1 MNNETQMYSIRGIKQ
16 EQRIGEIQ
24 MANIWYEGNL
34 NTLVNKRV
42 YHELTYYIRGVLE
55 VENKRYER
63 YALQTHFIEQGE
75 DYLAL
80 LRQYVCPLYREGD
93 ILSIS
98 EKVIAMCQG
107 QTVHKSNIHLGL
119 MAKCLSR
126 FATQTKSGIGMD
138 EPYKLQLVIN
148 LKGPIRVFIA
158 SIVGALGKCI
168 GKRGWFYKLLGK
180 DIAGIDGLYAHS
192 AFEIYCDLAIL
203 QPKNPDLV
211 CEEIYKTLHMSVMI
225 VDANDISVDIL
236 GTSSDL
242 KENKSELA
250 TMIKDNPAGQDDEC
264 TPFILIRNI
273 YDQEAEKYVP
283 LEECMMN

>member
-1 MNNETQMYSIRGIKQ
+1 
-16 EQRIGEIQ
+16 

-34 NTLVNKRV
+34 NTVVNKRV
-42 YHELTYYIRGVLE
+42 CEELTYYIRGVIE

-63 YALQTHFIEQGE
+63 YAVQTHFIEEGE
-75 DYLAL
+75 DYMTL
-80 LRQYVCPLYREGD
+80 LGRYVNPLYREGD

-107 QTVHKSNIHLGL
+107 QTVHRKNIHLGL

-148 LKGPIRVFIA
+148 LKGPIRVLMA
-158 SIVGALGKCI
+158 SIIGALGKCI

-192 AFEIYCDLAIL
+192 AFEKYHDLAIL

-211 CEEIYKTLHMSVMI
+211 CEEIYKAFQVSTMI

-242 KENKSELA
+242 RGNEAYLA
-250 TMIKDNPAGQDDEC
+250 AMIQDNPAGQDDEC

-273 YDQEAEKYVP
+273 YDQQAESYVS
-283 LEECMMN
+283 LEERLINSGNTYNEDSLE